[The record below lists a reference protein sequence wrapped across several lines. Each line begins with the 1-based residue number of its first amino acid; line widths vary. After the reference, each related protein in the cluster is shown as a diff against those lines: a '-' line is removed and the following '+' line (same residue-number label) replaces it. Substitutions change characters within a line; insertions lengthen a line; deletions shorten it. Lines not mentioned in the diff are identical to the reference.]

1 MYICK
6 IQIKKICLHFFRF
19 LFARGWKIFYIFTSF
34 NTSIIHFWLILIIIN
49 TFVDVKILLVQTN
62 MQRDLG
68 LFTFQKKSK
77 ICVSVALLKHIFL
90 FFVGIICLSDQCKKT
105 IVISLWWCINIYM
118 RDVSTSNLKQRLN
131 LWMEKNRIILGLC
144 FNTWMKSIMVFRI
157 SEEVLLSGQTWTHS
171 DSPPTE
177 DVVECFWSGAFWSC
191 RGGGGGGEKWDLEKA
206 PSTTSFHETTMH
218 PIQN

>member
-1 MYICK
+1 MCV
-6 IQIKKICLHFFRF
+6 HFFRF
-19 LFARGWKIFYIFTSF
+19 LFARGWKILYIFTSF

-62 MQRDLG
+62 ML
-68 LFTFQKKSK
+68 LK
-77 ICVSVALLKHIFL
+77 LLKHIFL
-90 FFVGIICLSDQCKKT
+90 FFVGIICLSDQCKKR
-105 IVISLWWCINIYM
+105 LWFLINIYM

-144 FNTWMKSIMVFRI
+144 FNTWVKSIMVFRI

-177 DVVECFWSGAFWSC
+177 GVVECFWSGAFWSC
-191 RGGGGGGEKWDLEKA
+191 RGGGGREKWDLEKA
-206 PSTTSFHETTMH
+206 PSTTSLHETTMH